1 MLALILTESFQLPST
16 WSNMVLQKSHKEK
29 SNNKKNII
37 STAFHFNLLNK
48 RKNQSSNSQHVNLE
62 ENTGIVKSM
71 TFQVSL
77 TLIPL
82 R

>member
-1 MLALILTESFQLPST
+1 MLALILTESFQLPSN

-29 SNNKKNII
+29 SNNKKNVI